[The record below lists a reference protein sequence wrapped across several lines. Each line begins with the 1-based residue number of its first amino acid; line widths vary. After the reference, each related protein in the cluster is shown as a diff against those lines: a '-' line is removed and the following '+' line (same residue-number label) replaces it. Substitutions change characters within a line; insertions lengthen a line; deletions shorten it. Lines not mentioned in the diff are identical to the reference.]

1 MHPTLAHDLETLLD
15 IASAAQ
21 AIALEFLRNV
31 EAVPPAR
38 TPSKAPDAI
47 AATDASVG
55 IGAEGAL
62 DLFRTQWLP
71 HLAGSA
77 GPRTPASLVGD
88 WLTSTVDQNPTS
100 NWDSE
105 APSLER
111 ETVASLAKWF
121 RLPSHTG
128 SFVTGATMSNFV
140 GLAIAR
146 EGVGRQRGVQVI
158 TDGVAALGPVCIF
171 AGSPHS
177 SIYNAT
183 SMLGLGRSC
192 VRVVPASRE
201 AIDVDALDAAL
212 TEACHGTSCIVVASA
227 GTINTGDFDDFQ
239 GSRRMDEANSVC
251 IDCHKW
257 MNVPYDSAVQFTR
270 HQDLQVSVF
279 HNTAVYLGNVAAT
292 PKFVHLTPLNSR
304 RWRALAAGFSV
315 VAYGRDGH
323 AEIIR
328 RNVECA
334 RLLASQLSE
343 LTNQV
348 TVLAEHGA
356 VCRDVKTLAWLQQL
370 TDTCAVFLT
379 PTVVR
384 AAFSNWGTTTAHDID
399 VSSK

>member
-1 MHPTLAHDLETLLD
+1 M
-15 IASAAQ
+15 
-21 AIALEFLRNV
+21 
-31 EAVPPAR
+31 
-38 TPSKAPDAI
+38 
-47 AATDASVG
+47 AAT
-55 IGAEGAL
+55 
-62 DLFRTQWLP
+62 
-71 HLAGSA
+71 
-77 GPRTPASLVGD
+77 PRWQRCTPASLVGD

-146 EGVGRQRGVQVI
+146 EWVGRQRGVQVI

-177 SIYNAT
+177 SIDKAA

-192 VRVVPASRE
+192 VRVVPTLASRE

-212 TEACHGTSCIVVASA
+212 TEACHGTSLKKKYSFWLHVDGTFAALDSTLAPLVV
-227 GTINTGDFDDFQ
+227 G
-239 GSRRMDEANSVC
+239 MDEANSVC

>member
-38 TPSKAPDAI
+38 TPPMPLQRPTRVS
-47 AATDASVG
+47 AS
-55 IGAEGAL
+55 
-62 DLFRTQWLP
+62 
-71 HLAGSA
+71 
-77 GPRTPASLVGD
+77 GPRGRLTFSARNGCHTSLAALVLGTTPASLVGD
-88 WLTSTVDQNPTS
+88 WLTSTVDQNPTR

-192 VRVVPASRE
+192 VRVVPSWLDAKPSTNIRFG
-201 AIDVDALDAAL
+201 AFAALDL
-212 TEACHGTSCIVVASA
+212 TLAPLVEG
-227 GTINTGDFDDFQ
+227 
-239 GSRRMDEANSVC
+239 MDEADSVC

-270 HQDLQVSVF
+270 HQDLQ
-279 HNTAVYLGNVAAT
+279 
-292 PKFVHLTPLNSR
+292 
-304 RWRALAAGFSV
+304 
-315 VAYGRDGH
+315 
-323 AEIIR
+323 
-328 RNVECA
+328 
-334 RLLASQLSE
+334 
-343 LTNQV
+343 
-348 TVLAEHGA
+348 
-356 VCRDVKTLAWLQQL
+356 
-370 TDTCAVFLT
+370 
-379 PTVVR
+379 
-384 AAFSNWGTTTAHDID
+384 
-399 VSSK
+399 

>member
-21 AIALEFLRNV
+21 AIALDFLRNV

-38 TPSKAPDAI
+38 TPSMAPDAI
-47 AATDASVG
+47 AAPDASVG

-62 DLFRTQWLP
+62 DPFP
-71 HLAGSA
+71 HAMA
-77 GPRTPASLVGD
+77 ATPRWQRCTPASLVGD

-146 EGVGRQRGVQVI
+146 E
-158 TDGVAALGPVCIF
+158 
-171 AGSPHS
+171 
-177 SIYNAT
+177 
-183 SMLGLGRSC
+183 SC
-192 VRVVPASRE
+192 VRVVPTLASRE

-212 TEACHGTSCIVVASA
+212 TEACHGTSLKKKHSFWLHVDGAFAALDLTLAPLVE
-227 GTINTGDFDDFQ
+227 G
-239 GSRRMDEANSVC
+239 MDEADSVC

-279 HNTAVYLGNVAAT
+279 QNAAVYLGNVAAT
-292 PKFVHLTPLNSR
+292 PKFVHLTPENSR
-304 RWRALAAGFSV
+304 RWRALAAWFSV

-334 RLLASQLSE
+334 RLLAP
-343 LTNQV
+343 
-348 TVLAEHGA
+348 
-356 VCRDVKTLAWLQQL
+356 KTLAWLQQL
-370 TDTCAVFLT
+370 TDTCAVFLM

-384 AAFSNWGTTTAHDID
+384 AAFSNWGTTAHDID
-399 VSSK
+399 VVIAAILSV

>member
-1 MHPTLAHDLETLLD
+1 M
-15 IASAAQ
+15 
-21 AIALEFLRNV
+21 
-31 EAVPPAR
+31 
-38 TPSKAPDAI
+38 
-47 AATDASVG
+47 AAT
-55 IGAEGAL
+55 
-62 DLFRTQWLP
+62 
-71 HLAGSA
+71 
-77 GPRTPASLVGD
+77 PRWQRCTPASLVGD

-105 APSLER
+105 APSFER

-146 EGVGRQRGVQVI
+146 EWVGRQRGVQVI

-171 AGSPHS
+171 AGSLHS
-177 SIYNAT
+177 SIDKAA

-192 VRVVPASRE
+192 VRVVPTLASRE

-239 GSRRMDEANSVC
+239 GSRRNIRFGCMWTARLALDSTLAPLVVGMDEANSVC